1 MPLPTDDVSPG
12 QAPHR
17 RRGAWARFENGPL
30 LSIATLLLVASTGVM
45 LLEGFSRALFD
56 RSFFWAEESV
66 RYLMIWAFFLA
77 LGAAGRRGYH
87 IRTDM
92 LPASVGV
99 AARRAM
105 NVAAMLAGVAFC
117 GLLVWASWPQ
127 LHRYYTMGVVS
138 ESSLN
143 LPEWAVFA
151 VMPLGAALWL
161 VYYLGGLLRAAR
173 NEDPFIPDPEDGS
186 RLI

>member
-1 MPLPTDDVSPG
+1 MQSTDSIGGEVV
-12 QAPHR
+12 PHR
-17 RRGAWARFENGPL
+17 PRTAWARFENGPL
-30 LSIATLLLVASTGVM
+30 LSLATLMLVASTVVM
-45 LLEGFSRALFD
+45 LVEGCSRAFFD

-77 LGAAGRRGYH
+77 LGSAGRRGHH

-92 LPASVGV
+92 LPASVR
-99 AARRAM
+99 APARRVMDAIA
-105 NVAAMLAGVAFC
+105 VLAGIVFW

-151 VMPLGAALWL
+151 VMPVGAALWL
-161 VYYLGGLLRAAR
+161 VYYVGSMLRVAR
-173 NEDPFIPDPEDGS
+173 HEDPFAADAED
-186 RLI
+186 